1 VDRHVSFER
10 LHNFRDL
17 GGYPTDDGRA
27 VGWGRVYRSDSLSKL
42 GGADWER
49 FLSLNVRT
57 VIDLRYPW
65 EIDARGRVPEAEGL
79 EYFNFSIEHRP
90 YDQAA
95 LASTVDVAPFLA
107 ERYAEVASDGVNEIR
122 GALEVL
128 ASPTST
134 PVVFHCASGK
144 DRTGIV
150 AALLLA
156 LLGVRDEDIVADFQL
171 TSAATERLRADW
183 RAEHPG
189 RSLVW
194 PGYGRAPAELMRL
207 FLAGLVATYGSA
219 RGYAEEALG
228 ADADLVEALRSQYLT
243 R

>member
-42 GGADWER
+42 GCADWER

-90 YDQAA
+90 DDQAA
-95 LASTVDVAPFLA
+95 LASTVDVAPYLA

-122 GALEVL
+122 
-128 ASPTST
+128 
-134 PVVFHCASGK
+134 
-144 DRTGIV
+144 
-150 AALLLA
+150 AAL
-156 LLGVRDEDIVADFQL
+156 
-171 TSAATERLRADW
+171 
-183 RAEHPG
+183 
-189 RSLVW
+189 
-194 PGYGRAPAELMRL
+194 
-207 FLAGLVATYGSA
+207 
-219 RGYAEEALG
+219 
-228 ADADLVEALRSQYLT
+228 
-243 R
+243 